1 MGERASGCNTRVFPR
16 TNVPAYNGRM
26 AASSR
31 SDYKGVKQMSRPMT
45 YPMGTME
52 VGDVATMPAT
62 NRGDPRRISRNVSQY
77 GIRNGRSYKV
87 RTVNGVAF
95 ITRLG

>member
-1 MGERASGCNTRVFPR
+1 
-16 TNVPAYNGRM
+16 
-26 AASSR
+26 
-31 SDYKGVKQMSRPMT
+31 MSRPMF

-52 VGDVATMPAT
+52 VGDVATMPADKP
-62 NRGDPRRISRNVSQY
+62 GMAKRISRNCSQY